1 MLVDGAVEVEG
12 VVCALDVALVSG
24 VVVAGV
30 AVCALASGVVE
41 LDVAEDVLVAGVWLL
56 VAGCWPAAVPMV
68 LGCSG
73 LLAVL
78 GAAVVDCALLEV
90 EVAFGSLEGAV
101 LVVGWLLAG
110 CCWSGA
116 AVVLE
121 GVVALLEEVGGAVA
135 LLEV

>member
-24 VVVAGV
+24 VVAGV

-101 LVVGWLLAG
+101 LVVG
-110 CCWSGA
+110 
-116 AVVLE
+116 
-121 GVVALLEEVGGAVA
+121 
-135 LLEV
+135 

>member
-1 MLVDGAVEVEG
+1 MELAAGWSVLVDGAVEVEG

-101 LVVGWLLAG
+101 LVVG
-110 CCWSGA
+110 
-116 AVVLE
+116 
-121 GVVALLEEVGGAVA
+121 
-135 LLEV
+135 

>member
-24 VVVAGV
+24 VVAGVVALVSGVVVAGA

-101 LVVGWLLAG
+101 LVVG
-110 CCWSGA
+110 
-116 AVVLE
+116 
-121 GVVALLEEVGGAVA
+121 
-135 LLEV
+135 